1 MKAQRSILSGANRQ
15 QSCQQ
20 IAKEFFYHWLPVL
33 CLLIPAVAMGQQDY
47 HFTQFNFNKLALN
60 PAYAGSR
67 EVFSSTALYRH
78 QWTGFQ
84 GAPRTMSLALHSPV
98 SNERLAIGGLFF
110 SDRLGVTSQ
119 TALYLDVAYRL
130 PLGDKS
136 KLSAGLQGGFVNYK
150 NAVTDLNPQD
160 PDDVL
165 LQSDLSA
172 LFPNIGFGVYWNS
185 ERSFAGV
192 SMPHAVKNDLTKLGD
207 FDDNQTAFLYRH
219 LYFMGGHVFDLT
231 NQVKM
236 RPSALLKWVGG
247 DGIAAPVDLD
257 VNLSFLFLDK
267 LWLGGGYRLGDSFDL
282 MAEFQITDQLMA
294 GYGYDFTLTDMRTQ
308 ETGSH
313 EVMIRYELRFNKDSW
328 VTPRYIRYF

>member
-1 MKAQRSILSGANRQ
+1 MKAGKNTSGHLAVRQ
-15 QSCQQ
+15 NIPSLN
-20 IAKEFFYHWLPVL
+20 WV
-33 CLLIPAVAMGQQDY
+33 LLILAIGLSALLQAQQDY

-78 QWTGFQ
+78 QWTGFS
-84 GAPRTMSLALHSPV
+84 GAPRTVSLALHSPV
-98 SNERLAIGGLFF
+98 GNNRLALGALFF
-110 SDRLGVTSQ
+110 SDRLGVSSQ
-119 TALYLDVAYRL
+119 TALYVDVGYRL
-130 PLGDKS
+130 PLGDRS
-136 KLSAGLQGGFVNYK
+136 KLSVALQGGFINYK
-150 NAVTDLNPQD
+150 NAVTELNPQD

-192 SMPHAVKNDLTKLGD
+192 SMPHAAKNDLTRLGD

-231 NQVKM
+231 ENVKI

-247 DGIAAPVDLD
+247 DGIDAPLDLD

-267 LWLGGGYRLGDSFDL
+267 LWLGAGYRVGDSYNL
-282 MAEFQITDQLMA
+282 MTEYQITDQLMA
-294 GYGYDFTLTDMRTQ
+294 GYAYDFTFTDLRTQ

-313 EVMIRYELRFNKDSW
+313 EVMLRYELRFNKDAW